1 MKQPTS
7 SQERWFKIQ
16 EELSGRRAGFLMA
29 LSFLLPLAIWCIAS
43 YVPFIWHPD
52 IRLEVSADRTDVST
66 VYTAGDHV
74 SKEFFP
80 NLSKRRTRSEQ
91 ENSRRSEKWSERIRH
106 DGPAGQSKEA
116 ASTCST
122 RHFQWV
128 ASTQPA

>member
-16 EELSGRRAGFLMA
+16 EELPGRRATFLMA

-43 YVPFIWHPD
+43 YVPVIWHPD

-80 NLSKRRTRSEQ
+80 PFKTPY
-91 ENSRRSEKWSERIRH
+91 EKRIR
-106 DGPAGQSKEA
+106 K
-116 ASTCST
+116 
-122 RHFQWV
+122 F
-128 ASTQPA
+128 